1 MTPEDLVEIELIKRL
16 KYKYM
21 RCLDQKLWDVVGE
34 CFTPDATASYSGGVY
49 SFEGRDA
56 IVEFL
61 RTSMGSTTMLTSH
74 RCHHPEID
82 LDEDRAGANGTWA
95 FEDTVILTDVGV
107 TVQGAAFYH
116 DRYVKDEGELADRA
130 HRVPQDLRRAGPAGV
145 DRRAQG
151 DRRLVGDRRAIEPR
165 LSCPDASRAYAVI
178 APSMI
183 TSVPFTWAASSDTR

>member
-16 KYKYM
+16 KYKYT
-21 RCLDQKLWDVVGE
+21 RCLDQKLWDEVGE

-49 SFEGRDA
+49 AFEGREA

-82 LDEDRAGANGTWA
+82 LDADRTAANGTWA

-107 TVQGAAFYH
+107 TVQGAAFYS
-116 DRYVKDEGELADRA
+116 DRYVKEAGTWRIAHTGYRRTFEELVPRGSIHGLKVTADWWETDGR
-130 HRVPQDLRRAGPAGV
+130 
-145 DRRAQG
+145 
-151 DRRLVGDRRAIEPR
+151 
-165 LSCPDASRAYAVI
+165 
-178 APSMI
+178 
-183 TSVPFTWAASSDTR
+183 SSLG

>member
-21 RCLDQKLWDVVGE
+21 RCLDQKLWDEVGE

-82 LDEDRAGANGTWA
+82 LDEDRTGANGTWA
-95 FEDTVILTDVGV
+95 FEDTVILTDVAV

-116 DRYVKDEGELADRA
+116 DRYVKDGENWQIAHTGYRRTFEELVPRASIAGLKVTADWWETEGR
-130 HRVPQDLRRAGPAGV
+130 
-145 DRRAQG
+145 
-151 DRRLVGDRRAIEPR
+151 
-165 LSCPDASRAYAVI
+165 
-178 APSMI
+178 
-183 TSVPFTWAASSDTR
+183 SSLG

>member
-95 FEDTVILTDVGV
+95 FEDTVILTDVG
-107 TVQGAAFYH
+107 G
-116 DRYVKDEGELADRA
+116 DRPGCRLLPRPLREGRA
-130 HRVPQDLRRAGPAGV
+130 ETGGSRTPGTAGPSKSWSRG
-145 DRRAQG
+145 RR
-151 DRRLVGDRRAIEPR
+151 
-165 LSCPDASRAYAVI
+165 SRG
-178 APSMI
+178 S
-183 TSVPFTWAASSDTR
+183 R

>member
-49 SFEGRDA
+49 AFEGRDA
-56 IVEFL
+56 IVGFL

-82 LDEDRAGANGTWA
+82 LDQDRSGANGTWA

-107 TVQGAAFYH
+107 TVQGAAFYT
-116 DRYVKDEGELADRA
+116 DRYVKDGGTWRISHTGYRRTFEELVPRGSIAGLKVTADWWETEGR
-130 HRVPQDLRRAGPAGV
+130 
-145 DRRAQG
+145 
-151 DRRLVGDRRAIEPR
+151 
-165 LSCPDASRAYAVI
+165 
-178 APSMI
+178 
-183 TSVPFTWAASSDTR
+183 SSLG

>member
-21 RCLDQKLWDVVGE
+21 RCLDQKLWDVVGD

-49 SFEGRDA
+49 AFEGREA

-82 LDEDRAGANGTWA
+82 LDEDRVGASGTWA
-95 FEDTVILTDVGV
+95 FEDVVVLTDVEV
-107 TVQGAAFYH
+107 TVQGAAFYS
-116 DRYVKDEGELADRA
+116 DRYVKEDSAWRIAHTGYRRTYEELVPRAAIKGLKVTADWWETEGR
-130 HRVPQDLRRAGPAGV
+130 
-145 DRRAQG
+145 
-151 DRRLVGDRRAIEPR
+151 
-165 LSCPDASRAYAVI
+165 
-178 APSMI
+178 
-183 TSVPFTWAASSDTR
+183 SSLG